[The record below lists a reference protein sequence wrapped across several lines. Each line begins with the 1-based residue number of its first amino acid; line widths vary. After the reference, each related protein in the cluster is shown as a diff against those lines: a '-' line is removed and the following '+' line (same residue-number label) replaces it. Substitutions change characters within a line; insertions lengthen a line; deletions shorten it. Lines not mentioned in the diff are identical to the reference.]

1 MDTKTL
7 CLGILSLGD
16 ATGYEIKKQFEEGPF
31 SHFYRVGFGSIY
43 PALTEISAHGL
54 ATVAQYAQENR
65 PDKKVYSLT
74 EQGRRVLLQA
84 LLKRPDRDQVR
95 SDFLFMMVFSSM
107 LPPAFTAGVIA
118 ERLAW
123 YRSEIAQL
131 GACLQTETLTPG
143 RRFVRGFGL
152 AIYEAA
158 ARYLEENRHMIIQ
171 DETHATRTAAQ

>member
-43 PALTEISAHGL
+43 PALNEISAQGL
-54 ATVAQYAQENR
+54 ATVTQHAQENK
-65 PDKKVYSLT
+65 PGKKVYSLT
-74 EQGRRVLLQA
+74 DLGRRALVQA

-95 SDFLFMMVFSSM
+95 SDFLFTMAFCSL
-107 LPPAFTAGVIA
+107 LPPAFTAGIVA
-118 ERLAW
+118 ERLTY
-123 YRSEIAQL
+123 YRDHIAHL
-131 GACLQTETLTPG
+131 RHCLATEAVSPG
-143 RRFVRGFGL
+143 RQFVRGFGL

-158 ARYLEENRHMIIQ
+158 ARYLEENKHMVTSK
-171 DETHATRTAAQ
+171 DEFETRVAAQ

>member
-43 PALTEISAHGL
+43 PALTELGATGL
-54 ATVAQYAQENR
+54 ATVTHHAQENR

-74 EQGRRVLLQA
+74 DKGRRALLQA
-84 LLKRPDRDQVR
+84 LLKRPEPDDLR
-95 SDFLFMMVFSSM
+95 SDFLFMMAFSSLM
-107 LPPAFTAGVIA
+107 PSAFVAGVIA
-118 ERLAW
+118 ERLAL
-123 YRSEIAQL
+123 YRAHAAHLRECMAR
-131 GACLQTETLTPG
+131 ETLAPG
-143 RRFVRGFGL
+143 RQFVRGFGL

-158 ARYLEENRHMIIQ
+158 ARYLEENSHMIAP
-171 DETHATRTAAQ
+171 EHGLEARTAAQ

>member
-31 SHFYRVGFGSIY
+31 SHFYSVGFGSIY
-43 PALTEISAHGL
+43 PALTEISAQGL

-84 LLKRPDRDQVR
+84 LLKRPDRDHVR
-95 SDFLFMMVFSSM
+95 SDFLFMMAFSSM
-107 LPPAFTAGVIA
+107 MPPTFTAGVIA

-123 YRSEIAQL
+123 YRSEIAKL
-131 GACLQTETLTPG
+131 RNCLATETPPPG
-143 RRFVRGFGL
+143 RQFVRGFGL

-158 ARYLEENRHMIIQ
+158 ARYLEENRHMITQ
-171 DETHATRTAAQ
+171 DEAHSARTAAQ